1 MAQQSP
7 AAKNCSHAKSDGWS
21 SFLGPLKSHVWHYKL
36 VHRETFMASRARSLA
51 WIFFITFSSSTI
63 SSLLVVSLDLQI
75 YGRHFNP
82 TQHLKKNQDKFQFLF
97 HTVLGR
103 EDKTIESAVP
113 FPAPE
118 KGDNRGLSPFH
129 PRMIIVVGECP
140 LLSPVWKSSPLP
152 RKPLKCLENL
162 PPSPSPVTGAGTGK
176 GTPSFNVPFRPLY
189 SNCNTDMKL
198 RALYK
203 GPFKL

>member
-82 TQHLKKNQDKFQFLF
+82 TQHFKRKSKQISISFPHHTWYFTYLGYGIVWPFIEIVENILDKAGSVEETIMYNFQNTAKFEFSRPKLNPSFILIFIRKKNEFLTAKRWFSWLKTWEEQFL
-97 HTVLGR
+97 R
-103 EDKTIESAVP
+103 
-113 FPAPE
+113 
-118 KGDNRGLSPFH
+118 R
-129 PRMIIVVGECP
+129 
-140 LLSPVWKSSPLP
+140 
-152 RKPLKCLENL
+152 
-162 PPSPSPVTGAGTGK
+162 
-176 GTPSFNVPFRPLY
+176 
-189 SNCNTDMKL
+189 
-198 RALYK
+198 
-203 GPFKL
+203 

>member
-1 MAQQSP
+1 MAQQSPTAKNCSYTKSDGWSSFLRPFKSHVILISSHLPPIPKGHENWLLDVPIFASMYSRKNFNLLWMAQQSP

-82 TQHLKKNQDKFQFLF
+82 TQDLKKNQNRFQFLF
-97 HTVLGR
+97 HAILGISL
-103 EDKTIESAVP
+103 T
-113 FPAPE
+113 
-118 KGDNRGLSPFH
+118 
-129 PRMIIVVGECP
+129 
-140 LLSPVWKSSPLP
+140 
-152 RKPLKCLENL
+152 
-162 PPSPSPVTGAGTGK
+162 
-176 GTPSFNVPFRPLY
+176 
-189 SNCNTDMKL
+189 
-198 RALYK
+198 
-203 GPFKL
+203 